1 MSQGGVAGRREGG
14 YGGEE
19 GGGDFD
25 EMQVS
30 EIDFLTERIVN
41 LVLKVRL
48 EGGRDSWRMK
58 VGDRGA

>member
-1 MSQGGVAGRREGG
+1 MGVRRGRGGWER
-14 YGGEE
+14 
-19 GGGDFD
+19 DFD

>member
-1 MSQGGVAGRREGG
+1 MGVRREGG
-14 YGGEE
+14 GGER
-19 GGGDFD
+19 DFD